1 MLQKEHARP
10 NLPQK
15 EPLSEVSSHLLEE
28 CRMVLPGIQ
37 ALFGFQ
43 LVAVFNQKFWDLTVS
58 HRIVH
63 LIAIA
68 LVAVAVALVM
78 APAAYHRL
86 ALRNS
91 VSQSFIEL
99 SSRLLLCSMFPLM
112 LGTCLDFYLISTMI
126 LSNEWWGVGLSVVLM
141 GVFGSL
147 WFGLPYLA
155 SSFRTRT

>member
-1 MLQKEHARP
+1 MSRKEHDRP
-10 NLPQK
+10 DLPQK

-43 LVAVFNQKFWDLTVS
+43 LVAVFNQKFWDLTAS

-63 LIAIA
+63 LIAIG
-68 LVAVAVALVM
+68 LVALAVALVM
-78 APAAYHRL
+78 TPAAYHRL

-91 VSQSFIEL
+91 ISQSFIEL

-112 LGTCLDFYLISTMI
+112 LGTCLDFY
-126 LSNEWWGVGLSVVLM
+126 
-141 GVFGSL
+141 
-147 WFGLPYLA
+147 
-155 SSFRTRT
+155 

>member
-1 MLQKEHARP
+1 M
-10 NLPQK
+10 
-15 EPLSEVSSHLLEE
+15 EPSA
-28 CRMVLPGIQ
+28 VL
-37 ALFGFQ
+37 F
-43 LVAVFNQKFWDLTVS
+43 
-58 HRIVH
+58 
-63 LIAIA
+63 IAIG

-78 APAAYHRL
+78 TPAAYHRL

-91 VSQSFIEL
+91 ISQSFIEL

-147 WFGLPYLA
+147 WFGLPYFGA
-155 SSFRTRT
+155 RT